1 MCWTDVAILGGKCLR
16 LYVVVRYTVYTA
28 THAREYWTECHIQ
41 RLISKFSFL
50 YEARSLG
57 RIVIA
62 REDACATRHRRSV
75 LFHRETA
82 VHVFRAGCS
91 RHERSLPTIVTPTY
105 QWVGSNRI
113 SNAIKSDSSNTTAPM
128 TENRLN
134 WPHENIFNTMHK
146 DSTIEENDRDPNVTH
161 RNGTQNSPWAVD
173 LITPDPT

>member
-1 MCWTDVAILGGKCLR
+1 MLDGCCNTGWQVSAIICRGT
-16 LYVVVRYTVYTA
+16 LYGVYRNA
-28 THAREYWTECHIQ
+28 CSRILDGMSHPA
-41 RLISKFSFL
+41 LISKFSFL

-134 WPHENIFNTMHK
+134 WPHENIFNVMHK